1 MAAMAPA
8 LTDAAAEAHH
18 IRFKLAPPSSTLSPG
33 SAESNGNANN
43 ILLAANGTKRKAIA
57 PEDPSL
63 DFRNNSTKEELGK
76 LQPLVASY
84 LCSDVTSV
92 SSKEPLKLQ
101 GVFNKQTVLKSHS
114 LLSQSFLKTSDLLGR
129 QPVLEFTLENLK
141 TMSTNSQPPLPQA
154 PVNGLAKKLSRSTN
168 SDHENSSS
176 LNGGK
181 CAPPSAA
188 LPGVDYNA
196 GGSELG
202 DLKTGLT
209 NCTLPHRSLDAEH
222 TTPFSN
228 NSTANKS
235 SRNSMEQQ
243 RVLEGGSGEARLS
256 SVDSHSDFG
265 SSKLEEQKPSLLAG
279 HHNALD
285 SEMRTRAL
293 LRRQAD
299 IENRARRLQKRL
311 QVVQAKQ
318 VERHIQQ
325 QLGGFLEKTLSKLP
339 NLDPLRHRSQLML
352 TRKAEAAL
360 RKAAS
365 ETVTSEGLSS
375 FLKSDSISE
384 ELERF
389 TASGMAN
396 LRSSEQAFDSDVTD
410 SSSGG
415 ESDVEE
421 EELTKADLEQPH
433 VPLRRR
439 AEWRWAADRAA
450 IVSRWNWLQAH
461 VSDLEYRIRQQTD
474 IYKQIRANKGLIVLG
489 EASPP
494 DPAVDDASRPVS
506 TEVKLEPGADRL
518 SVSGS
523 QPLENLGV
531 SAANTPESHP
541 AKPCGAPRP
550 VNGVIN
556 TLQPGLAE
564 HAQGDGPE
572 AEELLHKKQRL
583 NMVSSSSDGTCV
595 AARTRPVLSCKK
607 RRLVRPSS
615 IMPLSK
621 KIHRNSLARC
631 SCDVNPSCAL
641 CGSRSSTTLEIQ
653 YDAPLLE
660 RLSQLD
666 SCIHP
671 VLAFPDDVP
680 TSLHF
685 QSMLKSQWQNKPY
698 EKIKPPKKLSLK
710 HRAPMPTSS
719 LSDPARKDRHKLV
732 NSFFT
737 AAKRSHQKIQPDK
750 AHRPPLDDF
759 TAVSKA
765 ERAPERSLVQPPA
778 YDKKRLRDCSSERS
792 EVLKHHTD
800 VGGPSYLSAAVTPT
814 PHSPIARQLSTSSE
828 SSAPASTSSQGAS
841 NTAQPRR
848 RRGESSFDINNI
860 VIPMSVAATTRVE
873 KLQYKEILTPS
884 WREVDIGALKAN
896 SDEDSE
902 EIEDLSDS
910 AFTARHGKCEEME
923 RARWLWSTSMPPQ
936 RRGSRSYRSTDGRTT
951 PQLGNPSTPQ
961 PASPDVG
968 NCHSH
973 SELSHTHS
981 PRSPISPELLSAP
994 LTPLSRDSMRL
1005 LSSEDTR
1012 CSTPE
1017 AGLDE
1022 QAVQPWERRTFPL
1035 SYDPRTE
1042 CEDQSDP
1049 QDRSSRCTRR
1059 TSGSKSSRETDGT
1072 SALPAVASL
1081 KSRNP
1086 LAAPSS
1092 SSSAAVQR
1100 PAHR

>member
-33 SAESNGNANN
+33 SAESNGNASN

-63 DFRNNSTKEELGK
+63 DFRNNPTKEELGK

-154 PVNGLAKKLSRSTN
+154 PVNGLAKKLAKSTN

-188 LPGVDYNA
+188 LQTVDYNT

-222 TTPFSN
+222 ATPFSN

-235 SRNSMEQQ
+235 SLNSTEQQ
-243 RVLEGGSGEARLS
+243 WVLEGSSGETRVPGVASR
-256 SVDSHSDFG
+256 SDFG

-279 HHNALD
+279 HHSALD

-299 IENRARRLQKRL
+299 IESRARRLQKRL

-339 NLDPLRHRSQLML
+339 ALDPLRHRSQLML

-365 ETVTSEGLSS
+365 ETVTSEGLSN

-421 EELTKADLEQPH
+421 EELTKADPEQPH

-489 EASPP
+489 EASPS
-494 DPAVDDASRPVS
+494 DPAVDDSSRPVRA
-506 TEVKLEPGADRL
+506 EVKLEPGADRL

-523 QPLENLGV
+523 QPLENLGI
-531 SAANTPESHP
+531 STANTPESHP

-564 HAQGDGPE
+564 HAQGDGQE

-583 NMVSSSSDGTCV
+583 SLVPSDGTCV

-607 RRLVRPSS
+607 RRLVRPST

-621 KIHRNSLARC
+621 KAHRTSLARC

-641 CGSRSSTTLEIQ
+641 CGTRSSTTLEIQ

-671 VLAFPDDVP
+671 VLSFPDDVP

-698 EKIKPPKKLSLK
+698 EKTKPPKKLSLK
-710 HRAPMPTSS
+710 HRAPVPPS
-719 LSDPARKDRHKLV
+719 LADPARKDRHKLV

-737 AAKRSHQKIQPDK
+737 AAKRSHQKAQADK

-759 TAVSKA
+759 SAVSKA
-765 ERAPERSLVQPPA
+765 ERAPERSAQPPA
-778 YDKKRLRDCSSERS
+778 FDKKRLRDCSSERS

-800 VGGPSYLSAAVTPT
+800 VSGPSYLSAAVTPT

-828 SSAPASTSSQGAS
+828 GSAPASSASQGAS
-841 NTAQPRR
+841 GTAQPRR

-884 WREVDIGALKAN
+884 WREVDISALKA
-896 SDEDSE
+896 SPEEDNE
-902 EIEDLSDS
+902 EVEDLSDS
-910 AFTARHGKCEEME
+910 AFAARHGKCEEME
-923 RARWLWSTSMPPQ
+923 RARWLWSTSVPPQ
-936 RRGSRSYRSTDGRTT
+936 RRGS
-951 PQLGNPSTPQ
+951 
-961 PASPDVG
+961 
-968 NCHSH
+968 
-973 SELSHTHS
+973 
-981 PRSPISPELLSAP
+981 
-994 LTPLSRDSMRL
+994 
-1005 LSSEDTR
+1005 
-1012 CSTPE
+1012 
-1017 AGLDE
+1017 
-1022 QAVQPWERRTFPL
+1022 
-1035 SYDPRTE
+1035 
-1042 CEDQSDP
+1042 
-1049 QDRSSRCTRR
+1049 
-1059 TSGSKSSRETDGT
+1059 
-1072 SALPAVASL
+1072 
-1081 KSRNP
+1081 
-1086 LAAPSS
+1086 
-1092 SSSAAVQR
+1092 
-1100 PAHR
+1100 